1 MKIIMKLNARSFL
14 AGVIFAV
21 AMYFLVFLL
30 RRRTSFYDGINIS
43 ENMTYDEA
51 RNIRNTELKRLMDEH
66 AKNME
71 TVQNVEQGDKFV
83 ADHRDAIAKLEAQLA
98 IFEMKKSQKSP
109 APSNAREAPPVEEA
123 AFASPAPSPAQETP
137 SPAQETP
144 SPAPQTSTYEIEP
157 YHG

>member
-1 MKIIMKLNARSFL
+1 MKIIMKLDARSFL
-14 AGVIFAV
+14 VGIVFAV
-21 AMYFLVFLL
+21 AMYLLFGLL
-30 RRRTSFYDGINIS
+30 RRRTSFYDGININ

-51 RNIRNTELKRLMDEH
+51 RNLRNTELRRLMDEH

-83 ADHRDAIAKLEAQLA
+83 ADHSDAVAKLEAQLA

-109 APSNAREAPPVEEA
+109 APSNAQEAPPVEES
-123 AFASPAPSPAQETP
+123 AFASPAASPAP
-137 SPAQETP
+137 ETP

>member
-1 MKIIMKLNARSFL
+1 MNLDARSFL
-14 AGVIFAV
+14 AGVVFAV
-21 AMYFLVFLL
+21 AMYLLFCLL
-30 RRRTSFYDGINIS
+30 RRRTSFYDGIIIN

-51 RNIRNTELKRLMDEH
+51 RNLRNTELKRLIDEH

-83 ADHRDAIAKLEAQLA
+83 ANHRDAVAKLEAQLA

-109 APSNAREAPPVEEA
+109 APSNAQEAPPVDEA
-123 AFASPAPSPAQETP
+123 VFASPSPA
-137 SPAQETP
+137 PAPEAP